1 MEFRMNMRT
10 EMKGIQGEG
19 SRSRWTPRGFTL
31 IELLVVIAI
40 IAILAA
46 MLLPALSS
54 AKQKAHRINCVSN
67 LKQMNLA
74 YTMYVQDTGSMLD
87 YNSVNVLWM
96 KTLIDYQARVAEV
109 RLCPVAKIR
118 DTTAGGSAVG
128 TATKPWYWGSSP
140 DPIYRS
146 GAYSINGWLYKY
158 PGGGID
164 QYVDPANAPKF
175 FQRES
180 GIQRPVETP
189 SFFDAVW
196 PDTWPRASQAVPNN
210 FDLATGGSGG
220 GWERLLISR
229 HPAKPGR
236 TVTGQPIPGRINMG
250 FADGHAENLKLQ
262 RIKSVIWHVD
272 YTPISDPWST
282 TP

>member
-1 MEFRMNMRT
+1 MEFWTDIQTDMKDMRA
-10 EMKGIQGEG
+10 EG
-19 SRSRWTPRGFTL
+19 SRSGRKPRGFTL

-54 AKQKAHRINCVSN
+54 AKQKTHQVNCISN

-74 YTMYVQDTGSMLD
+74 FTMYVQDTGSMLD

-146 GAYSINGWLYKY
+146 GAYSINGWLYKF

-164 QYVDPANAPKF
+164 QWVDSANAPKF

-180 GIQRPVETP
+180 GIRRPVETP
-189 SFFDAVW
+189 TFFDAVW
-196 PDTWPRASQAVPNN
+196 PDTWPRVSQAVPNN

-220 GWERLLISR
+220 AG
-229 HPAKPGR
+229 
-236 TVTGQPIPGRINMG
+236 
-250 FADGHAENLKLQ
+250 
-262 RIKSVIWHVD
+262 
-272 YTPISDPWST
+272 SDC
-282 TP
+282 

>member
-1 MEFRMNMRT
+1 MQFRAGMQKHMKDILAEGLRSGRT
-10 EMKGIQGEG
+10 LCA
-19 SRSRWTPRGFTL
+19 FTL

-54 AKQKAHRINCVSN
+54 AKQKAHQVNCISN

-109 RLCPVAKIR
+109 RLCPVAKLR
-118 DTTAGGSAVG
+118 GTSPTGSSAGS
-128 TATKPWYWGSSP
+128 ATKPWHWGSSP

-164 QYVDPANAPKF
+164 QYVDPANARRF
-175 FQRES
+175 FQKES
-180 GIQRPVETP
+180 GIRRPVETP
-189 SFFDAVW
+189 AFFDAVW
-196 PDTWPRASQAVPNN
+196 PDTWPVASQAVPNN
-210 FDLATGGSGG
+210 LDLATGGEGG
-220 GWERLLISR
+220 GWQRMLISR

-236 TVTGQPIPGRINMG
+236 TISGQPIPGRINMG

>member
-1 MEFRMNMRT
+1 MLRYHLIGEV
-10 EMKGIQGEG
+10 MKTIPVPSPQTN
-19 SRSRWTPRGFTL
+19 RTPRGFTL

-54 AKQKAHRINCVSN
+54 AKQKAQQINCISN

-87 YNSVNVLWM
+87 YNNVNVLWM
-96 KTLIDYQARVAEV
+96 KTLIDYQAKVGDL
-109 RLCPVAKIR
+109 RLCPVAKFRSTI
-118 DTTAGGSAVG
+118 TTATAG
-128 TATKPWYWGSSP
+128 TATTPWYWGISP

-146 GAYSINGWLYKY
+146 GAYAINGWLYKY

-164 QYVDPANAPKF
+164 TYVDPSHASKF
-175 FQRES
+175 FQKES
-180 GIQRPVETP
+180 NIRRPVETP
-189 SFFDAVW
+189 TFFDATW
-196 PDTWPRASQAVPNN
+196 PDLWPRSSLAVPNN

-229 HPAKPGR
+229 HPAKPGK
-236 TVTGQPIPGRINMG
+236 TVTGQIIPGRINMG
-250 FADGHAENLKLQ
+250 YADGHAENFKLQ
-262 RIKSVIWHVD
+262 RIKSVMWHVD
-272 YTPISDPWST
+272 YNPSSDPWSNN
-282 TP
+282 P

>member
-1 MEFRMNMRT
+1 MHLQTNMNTTVRQCSPS
-10 EMKGIQGEG
+10 G
-19 SRSRWTPRGFTL
+19 RSPRGFTL

-40 IAILAA
+40 IAVLAA

-54 AKQKAHRINCVSN
+54 AKQKGQQISCISN

-109 RLCPVAKIR
+109 RLCPVARFR
-118 DTTAGGSAVG
+118 DAAPASSTAGTASA
-128 TATKPWYWGSSP
+128 PWYWGTSP

-164 QYVDPANAPKF
+164 VWVDSSNAPRF
-175 FQRES
+175 FQKDNR
-180 GIQRPVETP
+180 IRRPVETP
-189 SFFDAVW
+189 TFFDAVW
-196 PDTWPRASQAVPNN
+196 PDTWPRSSQAVPNN
-210 FDLATGGSGG
+210 LDLATGGSGG

-229 HPAKPGR
+229 HPLKPGR
-236 TVTGQPIPGRINMG
+236 TVSGQPIAGKINMG
-250 FADGHAENLKLQ
+250 FADGHAENFQLQ
-262 RIKSVIWHVD
+262 RIKSVMWHVD
-272 YTPISDPWST
+272 YRPIGNPWST